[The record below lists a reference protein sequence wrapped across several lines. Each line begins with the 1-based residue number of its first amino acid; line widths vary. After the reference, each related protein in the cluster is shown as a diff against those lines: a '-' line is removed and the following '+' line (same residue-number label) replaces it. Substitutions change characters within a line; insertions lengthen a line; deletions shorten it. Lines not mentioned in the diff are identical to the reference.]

1 MDGGVELG
9 GDTWMSRVITYI
21 AFISL
26 SDGIP
31 GWDWMKA
38 SEKIWWTKLAAAVGV
53 AIITLVL
60 QVFFNLAGQTTFM
73 LGVIIYLGLS
83 DLLSSMNGVERGRG
97 LKIGVG
103 AFFFTWIT
111 SWVFFFTIIQTM
123 G

>member
-1 MDGGVELG
+1 
-9 GDTWMSRVITYI
+9 
-21 AFISL
+21 
-26 SDGIP
+26 
-31 GWDWMKA
+31 MKA

-53 AIITLVL
+53 AIVTLLL
-60 QVFFNLAGQTTFM
+60 QVFFKLAGQSTFM

-83 DLLSSMNGVERGRG
+83 DVLSNMNGVERTRG

-111 SWVFFFTIIQTM
+111 SWVFFYTIVQTL

>member
-1 MDGGVELG
+1 
-9 GDTWMSRVITYI
+9 
-21 AFISL
+21 
-26 SDGIP
+26 
-31 GWDWMKA
+31 MKA

-53 AIITLVL
+53 ALITLVL
-60 QVFFNLAGQTTFM
+60 QVFFDLRGTTAFM

-83 DLLSSMNGVERGRG
+83 DALSSKNGIERARG

-111 SWVFFFTIIQTM
+111 AWVFFFTIVQTM

>member
-1 MDGGVELG
+1 MAGAISTKGKR
-9 GDTWMSRVITYI
+9 MFRVITYI

-26 SDGIP
+26 RDGIP

-53 AIITLVL
+53 AIVTLVL
-60 QVFFNLAGQTTFM
+60 QVLFNLRGTTAFM
-73 LGVIIYLGLS
+73 LGVMIYLGLS
-83 DLLSSMNGVERGRG
+83 DLLSSMNGVERTRG

-111 SWVFFFTIIQTM
+111 AWVFLNTIVQTM

>member
-1 MDGGVELG
+1 
-9 GDTWMSRVITYI
+9 
-21 AFISL
+21 
-26 SDGIP
+26 
-31 GWDWMKA
+31 MKA

-83 DLLSSMNGVERGRG
+83 DLLSSMNGVERTRG

-111 SWVFFFTIIQTM
+111 AWVLFFTLVQTM